1 VTELKTTHQ
10 KTHHID
16 YKRSMLTKYKL
27 NYYDV
32 FVMAFCISFAI
43 ICLYPM
49 WYVFLASITPYQ
61 EYIKGGALVVPR
73 AAPDL
78 QYYKAI
84 FNTRSFVNSLWISS
98 STTILGTVLGVM
110 VTATMAYAASKSHAP
125 GMKIINALVVFNL
138 FFSGGLIP
146 DYINYRQLGLL
157 RTYWVMV
164 VPGALNII
172 YYIIMRNYFSYSV
185 QTELEEAAKID
196 GCNDIQ
202 VFWKII
208 LPLSKPML
216 AAVGL
221 FIAVLGWNNYYS
233 YMMFISN
240 KPELQPLAW
249 ILRRM
254 LVDPSMTNQVRN
266 DALSLGMEVPP
277 PMALRMTTIICAMLP
292 IMAVYPFLQR
302 HFAKGILIGAVK
314 E

>member
-1 VTELKTTHQ
+1 
-10 KTHHID
+10 
-16 YKRSMLTKYKL
+16 MLSRFGF
-27 NYYDV
+27 NFYDV
-32 FVMAFCISFAI
+32 FVMAFCCIFAL

-73 AAPDL
+73 AAPDF
-78 QYYKAI
+78 QYYRAI
-84 FNTRSFVNSLWISS
+84 FSTRSFVNSLGISA
-98 STTILGTVLGVM
+98 STTVLGTILGLL
-110 VTATMAYAASKSHAP
+110 VTSTMAYAASKSHVP
-125 GMKIINALVVFNL
+125 GMKAVNALVVFLL

-146 DYINYRQLGLL
+146 DYVNLRQLGLL

-164 VPGALNII
+164 VPGALNIV

-185 QTELEEAAKID
+185 QTELEEAARID

-202 VFWKII
+202 VYWKII
-208 LPLSKPML
+208 LPLAKPML

-221 FIAVLGWNNYYS
+221 FIAVLGWNDYYS
-233 YMMFISN
+233 YVMFISN

-254 LVDPSMTNQVRN
+254 LVDPAMTNQVRTG
-266 DALSLGMEVPP
+266 AASMGLEVPP
-277 PMALRMTTIICAMLP
+277 PMALRMATIICAMLP
-292 IMAVYPFLQR
+292 IMVVYPFLQK
-302 HFAKGILIGAVK
+302 HFAQGIMIGAVK